1 MQPLPFQRLMHL
13 VLGDVPCCNV
23 YLDDVVV
30 CSDTWADHLA
40 TFDGVPVACGG
51 LFDPKSWDV

>member
-51 LFDPKSWDV
+51 LFDPKS